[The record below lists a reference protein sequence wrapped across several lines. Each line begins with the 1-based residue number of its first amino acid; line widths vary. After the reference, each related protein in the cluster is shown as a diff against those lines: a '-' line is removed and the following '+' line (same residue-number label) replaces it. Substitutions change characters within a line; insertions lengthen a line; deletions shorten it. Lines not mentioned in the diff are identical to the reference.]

1 MENRLAEIPDY
12 RLNFGIE
19 HESASNGTTTKDE
32 MILKHYLRKEHKMSF
47 PMASRPI
54 AGIKVQTGV
63 DCAMGLHNFSPIR
76 GVQEPMDIN
85 EAVRYALT
93 EYQGYTPR
101 TWDNGKDAEEYEEFR
116 EHIPEMIK
124 HAVDG
129 LHKYFEGVNRIEGES
144 MKQFVEPK
152 IDVPVV
158 LYQDYSGGGRQIDLK
173 CSLPMRNP
181 PKKDGTRSWRVPKPK
196 TEPSAQQVMQ
206 QAVYWKATGEKPA
219 LLFVTASGYNIV
231 DETNC
236 ELMTEDN
243 LQKAYDDV
251 VRSWLVTQNLLKAS
265 RGSWKTLAGLVQPD
279 MVQIAQRHGPNI
291 TNLAKQLWSIT

>member
-1 MENRLAEIPDY
+1 MAEIPDY
-12 RLNFGIE
+12 RINFGMK
-19 HESASNGTTTKDE
+19 HESSSNATIPKDE
-32 MILKHYLRKEHKMSF
+32 MVLKHYLRKEHKMSF

-54 AGIKVQTGV
+54 SGIKVQTGT

-76 GVQEPMDIN
+76 GQQDPMEIN
-85 EAVRYALT
+85 ESVRYALT

-116 EHIPEMIK
+116 EHLPEMIK

-144 MKQFVEPK
+144 MKQFIEPK
-152 IDVPVV
+152 IDVPIV

-181 PKKDGTRSWRVPKPK
+181 PKKDGTRSWRIPKPK

-243 LQKAYDDV
+243 LQRAYDDV

-279 MVQIAQRHGPNI
+279 MVQLSARHGPKI
-291 TNLAKQLWSIT
+291 TQLAKQLWEI

>member
-1 MENRLAEIPDY
+1 
-12 RLNFGIE
+12 
-19 HESASNGTTTKDE
+19 
-32 MILKHYLRKEHKMSF
+32 
-47 PMASRPI
+47 
-54 AGIKVQTGV
+54 
-63 DCAMGLHNFSPIR
+63 
-76 GVQEPMDIN
+76 
-85 EAVRYALT
+85 
-93 EYQGYTPR
+93 
-101 TWDNGKDAEEYEEFR
+101 
-116 EHIPEMIK
+116 MIK

-181 PKKDGTRSWRVPKPK
+181 PKKDGTK

-236 ELMTEDN
+236 ELMTEEN
-243 LQKAYDDV
+243 LQRAYDDV

-291 TNLAKQLWSIT
+291 TNLAKQLWEL